1 MLILHINIEKY
12 LATEFT
18 EETEIPE
25 SLSSLWFKLLF
36 GRITLFIGGAMVID
50 ARGQGCPKPV
60 LMAEEVLSKISE
72 GLVEI
77 LVDNEASVKNLTRFA
92 NKGGFYTEATKDG
105 KHWRVKIAKGYACEL
120 ESPESGVRIQEL
132 NQETQPSAVSAQPLD
147 DSEAGKDLMLIIGT
161 DTMGKEEEL
170 GKTLMKGFFETIKVT
185 KEIPHTMFFLNA
197 GVKLTTV
204 CEDIIPVLKGIEA
217 LGVEIFSCG
226 TCLKYY
232 NLEASLKVG
241 YRGTTN
247 HIVEGMKDFRK
258 TVWIG

>member
-1 MLILHINIEKY
+1 ML
-12 LATEFT
+12 
-18 EETEIPE
+18 
-25 SLSSLWFKLLF
+25 
-36 GRITLFIGGAMVID
+36 ID

-60 LMAEEVLSKISE
+60 LMAEETLSKISE
-72 GLVEI
+72 GIVEV

-92 NKGGFYTEATKDG
+92 HKSGFYPETIKED
-105 KHWRVKIAKGYACEL
+105 KHWRVKIAKGYACEI
-120 ESPESGVRIQEL
+120 EDSGPEAGSL
-132 NQETQPSAVSAQPLD
+132 AANPETQPSAVSAQPLD
-147 DSEAGKDLMLIIGT
+147 NSEAGKDLLLVIGT

-170 GKTLMKGFFETIKVT
+170 GKTLMKGFLETIKVT
-185 KEIPHTMFFLNA
+185 KEIPHTIFFLNA

-204 CEDIIPVLKGIEA
+204 SEDIIPILKGIEA

>member
-1 MLILHINIEKY
+1 
-12 LATEFT
+12 
-18 EETEIPE
+18 
-25 SLSSLWFKLLF
+25 
-36 GRITLFIGGAMVID
+36 MVID

-60 LMAEEVLSKISE
+60 LMAEEALSKMSE
-72 GLVEI
+72 GLVDI

-92 NKGGFYTEATKDG
+92 NNSGFYPETVKED
-105 KHWRVKIAKGYACEL
+105 KHWRVRIAKGYVCEP
-120 ESPESGVRIQEL
+120 ESPESEVGTHEL
-132 NQETQPSAVSAQPLD
+132 NPATQPSVGNAQHLD
-147 DSEAGKDLMLIIGT
+147 DSETGKDLLLIIGT

-170 GKTLMKGFFETIKVT
+170 GKTLMKGFLETIKVT

-197 GVKLTTV
+197 GVKLTTIS
-204 CEDIIPVLKGIEA
+204 EDIIPILKGIEA